1 MAFDILIKNGS
12 IVDGTG
18 KRSAFKAD
26 VGIVGDKIFEIGNLA
41 KTKAKTEI
49 DATGMVVSPGFV
61 DVQNHSDSYGSILN
75 DNVLESMVRQGITTI
90 LMGQCGS
97 SLAPLLKGS
106 LSSIQ
111 KWASTSGTNIN
122 WSSMAEFLDTLV
134 KRKTSIN
141 VATLTG
147 HATIRRDFVGDS
159 VRPLTPKEEIQVIS
173 LLKRSLTEGSYGL
186 SIGLAYSHERLAS
199 EEEIIKLLTT
209 TRFSNSVASFHLR
222 NEGPEIYA
230 SLNEV
235 LGFLHHAPVKAK
247 ISHLKMLGEKN
258 TSSAEKL
265 LRMIDV
271 ASRSGTNLSFDVYP
285 YTASAI
291 ILYLL
296 LPEWAIVGGKDDLI
310 KKIKNSGTHEKI
322 VRDIE
327 SKNYPYEKITI
338 ATSALGQLF
347 VGKSLAQ
354 IARDQNT
361 TGAEAILNLL
371 LAARDQVTVFWND
384 IDETVFQELLKHPA
398 SIIASDGSGY
408 NDEVKQRSA
417 VPHPRS
423 FGTTAKILERYV
435 KEKKVLTIEEA
446 VYKMSAKPA
455 EWMGLKGRGVIAK
468 DFFADIVVF
477 DPNNIKDN
485 STFENPLKYP
495 TGIKNVLVNGKIALN
510 ESGFSGVLAGQILKK
525 GF

>member
-1 MAFDILIKNGS
+1 MSFDVLIKNGTV
-12 IVDGTG
+12 VDGTG
-18 KRSAFKAD
+18 KKSAYKAD
-26 VGIVGDKIFEIGNLA
+26 IGISGEKIFEIGNLA
-41 KTKAKTEI
+41 KAKSKKEI
-49 DATGMVVSPGFV
+49 DATGMVVSPGFI
-61 DVQNHSDSYGSILN
+61 DVQNHSDSYSSILN
-75 DNVLESMVRQGITTI
+75 DNILESMVRQGITTI

-106 LSSIQ
+106 LVSVQ

-122 WSSMAEFLDTLV
+122 WSSMAEFFETLS

-141 VATLTG
+141 VASLTG

-159 VRPLTPKEEIQVIS
+159 VRPLTPKEEMQVS
-173 LLKRSLTEGSYGL
+173 ALLKRSLTEGSYGL
-186 SIGLAYSHERLAS
+186 SIGLAYSHERLAA
-199 EEEIIKLLTT
+199 EEEIIKLLNV
-209 TRFSNSVASFHLR
+209 TRYANGVVSFHLR

-235 LGFLHHAPVKAK
+235 LGYLHHAPVKAK
-247 ISHLKMLGEKN
+247 ISHLKILGEKN
-258 TSSAEKL
+258 ISAAEKL
-265 LRMIDV
+265 LHMMDV
-271 ASRSGTNLSFDVYP
+271 ARNSGINLSFDVYP

-296 LPEWAIVGGKDDLI
+296 LPEWAIVGGKDELI

-354 IARDQNT
+354 VARDQNT
-361 TGAEAILNLL
+361 SGAEAILNLL
-371 LAARDQVTVFWND
+371 LATRDQVTVFWND
-384 IDETVFQELLKHPA
+384 IDENVFEELLKHPA

-408 NDEVKQRSA
+408 NDEIKQRNA

-423 FGTTAKILERYV
+423 FGTTAKILEHYV
-435 KEKKVLTIEEA
+435 KERKILTLEEA
-446 VYKMSAKPA
+446 IHKMSAKPA
-455 EWMGLKGRGVIAK
+455 EWMGLRGRGIIAK
-468 DFFADIVVF
+468 DYFADIVVF
-477 DPNNIKDN
+477 DPVNIKDN
-485 STFENPLKYP
+485 SSFENPLKYP
-495 TGIKNVLVNGKIALN
+495 SGIKNVLVNGKIAID
-510 ESGFSGVLAGQILKK
+510 ESGFSGVLAGQVLKR
-525 GF
+525 GP